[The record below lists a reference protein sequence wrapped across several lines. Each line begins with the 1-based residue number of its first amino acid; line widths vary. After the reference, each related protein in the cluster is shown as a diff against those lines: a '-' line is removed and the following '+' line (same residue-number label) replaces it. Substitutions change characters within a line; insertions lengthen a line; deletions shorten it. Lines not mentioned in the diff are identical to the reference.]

1 MLRCSRTHKPETI
14 TTNLK
19 VKIDLTLPALSAT
32 SVGVWNFHVDDSAKG
47 GYDMILGRYVLTK
60 LGLNLKFSE
69 HAIKADDRPFKG
81 STTPMVY
88 LGTYA
93 CKILNMG

>member
-1 MLRCSRTHKPETI
+1 
-14 TTNLK
+14 
-19 VKIDLTLPALSAT
+19 
-32 SVGVWNFHVDDSAKG
+32 
-47 GYDMILGRYVLTK
+47 MILGQYLLIE
-60 LGLNLKFSE
+60 LGINLKFSE